1 MAAPGAGAGA
11 VNALAAFGRF
21 QATVGLVI
29 ACCLAMSCCAVG
41 AVQFK
46 NPDPKEKSKSF
57 PFFIGAVL
65 VALLGYLIYSF
76 AQTSRTGAAVMG
88 GVGAVDIMGNILR
101 N

>member
-1 MAAPGAGAGA
+1 MAAVGA

-21 QATVGLVI
+21 QATVGLI
-29 ACCLAMSCCAVG
+29 LACCIAASCCGSVVVG
-41 AVQFK
+41 LK

-57 PFFIGAVL
+57 LFFIGAL
-65 VALLGYLIYSF
+65 ISVALGYLVYSF

>member
-1 MAAPGAGAGA
+1 MAAVGA

-21 QATVGLVI
+21 QATVGLVF
-29 ACCLAMSCCAVG
+29 ACCIAMSCCGSGVVG
-41 AVQFK
+41 LK

-57 PFFIGAVL
+57 LFFIVGILVVL
-65 VALLGYLIYSF
+65 FGYLIYSF

-88 GVGAVDIMGNILR
+88 GVGGVDIMGNILR

>member
-1 MAAPGAGAGA
+1 MSGAGA

-29 ACCLAMSCCAVG
+29 ACCVAMSCCAVG
-41 AVQFK
+41 VATAK
-46 NPDPKEKSKSF
+46 NPDPAQKPKAIPWF
-57 PFFIGAVL
+57 AGAVL

-88 GVGAVDIMGNILR
+88 GVGAVDLMGNILR

>member
-1 MAAPGAGAGA
+1 MAAVGA
-11 VNALAAFGRF
+11 VNTLAAFGRF
-21 QATVGLVI
+21 QATVGLVFAVCI
-29 ACCLAMSCCAVG
+29 AMSCCGSGVVG
-41 AVQFK
+41 LK

-57 PFFIGAVL
+57 LFFIGAILVL
-65 VALLGYLIYSF
+65 LLGYLIYSF

>member
-1 MAAPGAGAGA
+1 MAAVGA

-29 ACCLAMSCCAVG
+29 ACCLAMSCCTIGVFE
-41 AVQFK
+41 FK
-46 NPDPKEKSKSF
+46 NPDPKGKAKAF
-57 PFFIGAVL
+57 PFFIGAILVL
-65 VALLGYLIYSF
+65 LLGYLIYSF

-88 GVGAVDIMGNILR
+88 GVGGVDIMGNILR